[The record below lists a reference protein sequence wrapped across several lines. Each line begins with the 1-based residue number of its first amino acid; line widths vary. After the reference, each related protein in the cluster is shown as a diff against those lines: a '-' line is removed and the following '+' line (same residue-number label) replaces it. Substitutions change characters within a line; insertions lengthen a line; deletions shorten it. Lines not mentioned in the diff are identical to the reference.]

1 MKKILI
7 LFSML
12 LLVFGAGSSVY
23 AISYTDKYDAGH
35 LRMGLFGERSK
46 SWTFDI
52 TDEFHPDTQDII
64 SASVELNFQDDCF
77 DFFTWTE
84 WASLEIGQN
93 EFKWEVDTGEVSFEL
108 TSLMSLNDS
117 GTVLATLTADWGDFY
132 FNSAT
137 LEAEGTE
144 TGSDTTT
151 PVPEPQSILLLGT
164 GLFGFASIRRQL
176 RK

>member
-12 LLVFGAGSSVY
+12 LLVFGAVSSVY
-23 AISYTDKYDAGH
+23 AISYTDVYDAGH

-108 TSLMSLNDS
+108 ASFMSLNKF
-117 GTVLATLTADWGDFY
+117 GTVDATLTADWGDFY

-137 LEAEGTE
+137 LRAGGIE
-144 TGSDTTT
+144 TGLDTTT
-151 PVPEPQSILLLGT
+151 PVPEPATAFLLGISLI
-164 GLFGFASIRRQL
+164 GLAGFS